1 MRSALFVDDEPLLLE
16 GLARML
22 RPLRHEWEMTFVSSA
37 RDALAALD
45 ARRFDVVVSD
55 MRMPDMDGA
64 ALLERVRERQ
74 PEAARIM
81 LTGQTDREG
90 VLRTINC
97 AHRFLH
103 KPCEPALLRLTLE
116 RACRLRELVRD
127 GRAAAVAGSLG
138 TLPSLPDAYIELTRE
153 MASADA
159 SVRRVA
165 AILAKDLGMTAK
177 VLQLVNSAFFG
188 VPRKAATV
196 HQAVVL
202 LGMELVRAIALAD
215 GAFTALA
222 SPHSSTEAERLRHH
236 GVEVGALARLIAQHE
251 GAPKT
256 ALDDAAQAGFL
267 HDIGR
272 LVLATALP
280 AESAEAS
287 RLAARDG
294 VPLHAAEEAVL
305 GCSHAAIGA
314 YLLGLWGLPD
324 EIVEAVAFHHYP
336 ANAAAGGFSPALA
349 VYAANALAAAQDDP
363 ACADVRAA
371 VAAAGCEHR
380 FDEWLRLV
388 DDAAARSAGTA

>member
-37 RDALAALD
+37 REALAAVD
-45 ARRFDVVVSD
+45 ERSFDVVVSD

-64 ALLERVRERQ
+64 ALLELVRERR

-81 LTGQTDREG
+81 LTGQMDREG

-97 AHRFLH
+97 AHRFLQ
-103 KPCEPALLRLTLE
+103 KPCEPELVRLTLD

-127 GRAAAVAGSLG
+127 RRVASVAGSLG
-138 TLPSLPDAYIELTRE
+138 ALPSLPDVYVELTRE

-159 SVRRVA
+159 SVQRVA
-165 AILAKDLGMTAK
+165 AILARDLGMTAK

-188 VPRKAATV
+188 VPRKVATV
-196 HQAVVL
+196 DQAVVL
-202 LGMELVRAIALAD
+202 LGMELVRAIVLAD

-222 SPHSSTEAERLRHH
+222 SADSSGEAERLRHH
-236 GVEVGALARLIAQHE
+236 GLAVGALSRRIAQHE
-251 GAPKT
+251 GASKA
-256 ALDDAAQAGFL
+256 ALDDVTQAGFL
-267 HDIGR
+267 HDVGR

-280 AESAEAS
+280 AEAAEAS
-287 RLAARDG
+287 LLAERDG
-294 VPLHAAEEAVL
+294 ITLHAAEESVL

-324 EIVEAVAFHHYP
+324 EIVEAVAFHHDP
-336 ANAAAGGFSPALA
+336 EHVAADGFSPALA
-349 VYAANALAAAQDDP
+349 VYAGNALAAVQADQASDD
-363 ACADVRAA
+363 ARAA
-371 VAAAGCEHR
+371 LVAAGCEQR
-380 FDEWLRLV
+380 FDEWLSLI
-388 DDAAARSAGTA
+388 DATATRNAGAA